1 MAATALNFLTAALA
15 PTGPTTADA
24 TASGTAGQT
33 DGVAGLFQSV
43 LASAVTRATAA
54 TAAQVPA
61 DAGATSSP
69 ETGKT
74 DLLAKLLGLLENAT
88 EADLKDAEKKSAVNS
103 ELLSQLLAALGVNAP
118 QLAAVAATP
127 TPADT
132 QLPTAAVQTTTV
144 TAQLAT
150 LTVTSQTAAPVLTA
164 NPTRTGTST
173 TPVSVSPLSLPTN
186 ATVAP
191 TTVPQPADQIESATV
206 VAPQIA
212 TVADANRVAGRAP
225 VVVLQTPI
233 AVGPGFQL
241 PPAVVPVGADVQ
253 PPVNEP
259 TAVKGLPPVAP
270 GVRETPTGNLP
281 ADPVPTEVAAGVVT
295 RPVPVPFAVPVEA
308 ASKPSAGHAPPGV
321 SAVPN
326 PTSGATPPA
335 AVSTP
340 TSATLQPTNATPQQ
354 VAPAPQRPDLAGRV
368 PAVTAPVRPAA
379 PDIAIT
385 AAQPVDLS
393 AGRIDFG
400 RIAELSGFPTPL
412 VPADDAS
419 AADRGTVV
427 AVGAAPFALA
437 PGRTAAPTETPAV
450 ASTPPLPVADQL
462 CGPISAHLRVRPT
475 GETELQIRLD
485 PPELGTVK
493 LKIVSTGGDVRAELH
508 VSSEAV
514 RRVVESQLPELRQK
528 LDDAGVKVERFVVT
542 ADPNGG
548 TARDDRSDRR
558 REPVPADPPV
568 PAVRA
573 RRTGATP
580 SATGRI
586 DVSV

>member
-15 PTGPTTADA
+15 QTGPTADA
-24 TASGTAGQT
+24 TASGTAAQT
-33 DGVAGLFQSV
+33 DTVAGLFQSV
-43 LASAVTRATAA
+43 LASAVTQAAAA

-61 DAGATSSP
+61 AAGATSSL
-69 ETGKT
+69 ETSQT
-74 DLLAKLLGLLENAT
+74 DLLAQLLGLLENAT

-103 ELLSQLLAALGVNAP
+103 ELLSQLLAALGVNA
-118 QLAAVAATP
+118 QQFAAVAATP

-144 TAQLAT
+144 TAEFAAP
-150 LTVTSQTAAPVLTA
+150 TVTSQTATPTLAA
-164 NPTRTGTST
+164 NPTQTK
-173 TPVSVSPLSLPTN
+173 TPVTPLPLPTN
-186 ATVAP
+186 TTVAP
-191 TTVPQPADQIESATV
+191 TTVPQPADQIETAAI
-206 VAPQIA
+206 VAPQTA
-212 TVADANRVAGRAP
+212 TVADANRLAGRAP

-241 PPAVVPVGADVQ
+241 PPAVVPVGADDIQ

-270 GVRETPTGNLP
+270 GVRETVTGNLP
-281 ADPVPTEVAAGVVT
+281 TDPVSTEVAATVVT
-295 RPVPVPFAVPVEA
+295 RPVPVAFAVPVEA
-308 ASKPSAGHAPPGV
+308 AKPSAGSTPAAPT
-321 SAVPN
+321 

-335 AVSTP
+335 VVP
-340 TSATLQPTNATPQQ
+340 PPPSAALQPTDATPKQA
-354 VAPAPQRPDLAGRV
+354 APAPQRPDLAARV
-368 PAVTAPVRPAA
+368 PAVTAPVRPVA

-400 RIAELSGFPTPL
+400 RIAGLSGFPTTP
-412 VPADDAS
+412 VPTEQLTTADA
-419 AADRGTVV
+419 GTVV
-427 AVGAAPFALA
+427 AVGAAPIAFA
-437 PGRTAAPTETPAV
+437 PGRTAAPVDTPAV
-450 ASTPPLPVADQL
+450 ASAPPLPVADQL
-462 CGPISAHLRVRPT
+462 SGPISAHLLARPSA

-493 LKIVSTGGDVRAELH
+493 LKIVSTNGDVRAELH

-548 TARDDRSDRR
+548 TARDDRSDRW
-558 REPVPADPPV
+558 REPVAVEPPV

-573 RRTGATP
+573 RRTAATP
-580 SATGRI
+580 SAAGRI

>member
-15 PTGPTTADA
+15 QTGATADA

-33 DGVAGLFQSV
+33 VAGLFQSV
-43 LASAVTRATAA
+43 LASAVTQATAA

-61 DAGATSSP
+61 AAATTSSP
-69 ETGKT
+69 GTGKT
-74 DLLAKLLGLLENAT
+74 DPLAQLLGLLENAT
-88 EADLKDAEKKSAVNS
+88 EADTKDAEKKSAVNS

-118 QLAAVAATP
+118 QLAAVPATP

-132 QLPTAAVQTTTV
+132 QLPTVAVQTTTV

-150 LTVTSQTAAPVLTA
+150 LTVTSQTAAPALTA
-164 NPTRTGTST
+164 NPTRTGTSA
-173 TPVSVSPLSLPTN
+173 TPVSVSPLPLPTT

-191 TTVPQPADQIESATV
+191 TTVPQPADQLETATV
-206 VAPQIA
+206 VAPQTA
-212 TVADANRVAGRAP
+212 TVADANRSAGRAP

-270 GVRETPTGNLP
+270 GVRDTVTGNLP
-281 ADPVPTEVAAGVVT
+281 TDPVPTEVAATAVT
-295 RPVPVPFAVPVEA
+295 RPVPVAFAVPVEA
-308 ASKPSAGHAPPGV
+308 AKPSASPTP
-321 SAVPN
+321 AVPT

-335 AVSTP
+335 VVATP
-340 TSATLQPTNATPQQ
+340 TSATLQPTDATPRQ
-354 VAPAPQRPDLAGRV
+354 VAPAPQRPDLAARV
-368 PAVTAPVRPAA
+368 PAVTAPVRPVA

-400 RIAELSGFPTPL
+400 RIAGLSGFPTPPL
-412 VPADDAS
+412 LPADDAS

-427 AVGAAPFALA
+427 AVGAAPFAFA

-462 CGPISAHLRVRPT
+462 SGPISAHLLARPSA

-493 LKIVSTGGDVRAELH
+493 LKIVSTNGDVRAELH

-548 TARDDRSDRR
+548 TARDDRNDRW

-568 PAVRA
+568 PAVRP

>member
-15 PTGPTTADA
+15 QTGSTADA

-33 DGVAGLFQSV
+33 DAVAGLFQSV
-43 LASAVTRATAA
+43 LASAVTQATAA

-69 ETGKT
+69 EAGKT
-74 DLLAKLLGLLENAT
+74 DLLAQLLGLLENAT
-88 EADLKDAEKKSAVNS
+88 EADIKDAEKKSAVNS
-103 ELLSQLLAALGVNAP
+103 ELLSQLLAALGVNAQ
-118 QLAAVAATP
+118 QLAVVAATP
-127 TPADT
+127 TPADS

-144 TAQLAT
+144 TAEFAT
-150 LTVTSQTAAPVLTA
+150 RTPPTQPAVPAVAA
-164 NPTRTGTST
+164 NPTQTE
-173 TPVSVSPLSLPTN
+173 TPVAPLPLPTN
-186 ATVAP
+186 TAVAP
-191 TTVPQPADQIESATV
+191 TTVPQPADQIEAAPA
-206 VAPQIA
+206 VAPQTT
-212 TVADANRVAGRAP
+212 TVADANRSAGRAP

-241 PPAVVPVGADVQ
+241 PPAVVPVGADIQ

-270 GVRETPTGNLP
+270 GVRETVTGNLP
-281 ADPVPTEVAAGVVT
+281 SDPVPTEVATATVT
-295 RPVPVPFAVPVEA
+295 RPVPVAFAVPVEA
-308 ASKPSAGHAPPGV
+308 AKPSAGPTP
-321 SAVPN
+321 AVPA

-335 AVSTP
+335 VVSTP
-340 TSATLQPTNATPQQ
+340 TSAALQPTNATPQQ
-354 VAPAPQRPDLAGRV
+354 AAPAPQRPDLAARV
-368 PAVTAPVRPAA
+368 PAVTPPVRPAA

-400 RIAELSGFPTPL
+400 RIAGLSGFPTPL

-427 AVGAAPFALA
+427 AVGAAPFASSA
-437 PGRTAAPTETPAV
+437 GRTAAPTETPAV

-462 CGPISAHLRVRPT
+462 SGPISAHLQTRSAA

-485 PPELGTVK
+485 PPELGAVK
-493 LKIVSTGGDVRAELH
+493 LKIVSTNGDVRAELH

-528 LDDAGVKVERFVVT
+528 LDDAGVTVERFVVT

-548 TARDDRSDRR
+548 TARDDRNDRW
-558 REPVPADPPV
+558 REPVPVDPPV
-568 PAVRA
+568 PAARP
-573 RRTGATP
+573 RRTGVTP

-586 DVSV
+586 DGSV